1 MISILAHIF
10 TYRSFFFVRK
20 NFFIHSFAVAFAK
33 LVHHRFNVE
42 YFFVFF
48 SFHHFNHFVLLV
60 LSTSL
65 VKMKNFLLV
74 FQVFVD
80 LFSPHPLDLCSLFFF
95 FYFFFLDKP
104 MIINEGIYL
113 YLNQFFLLSIFLK
126 VQKFK
131 FGKKTEKINS
141 QFKFVNHFKN
151 TRFSYEQRSN
161 HRTKSVWKWW
171 KFHLPAFNF
180 FSHVISNFLL
190 IIFNRPTYYY
200 IE

>member
-1 MISILAHIF
+1 MFCWFYQHHWLKWKIF
-10 TYRSFFFVRK
+10 F
-20 NFFIHSFAVAFAK
+20 
-33 LVHHRFNVE
+33 
-42 YFFVFF
+42 
-48 SFHHFNHFVLLV
+48 
-60 LSTSL
+60 
-65 VKMKNFLLV
+65 
-74 FQVFVD
+74 
-80 LFSPHPLDLCSLFFF
+80 LFFKFWSTF
-95 FYFFFLDKP
+95 FHPIHLTFALYFFFCFFFLVKP